1 MNRTAKVVRSTKET
15 TVELELNLDGTGASE
30 ISTGVGFFDHML
42 EQIAK
47 HGALDLKVKTVGD
60 THVDSHHS
68 VEDTAIAFGQALREA
83 LGEKSGIRRFGNA
96 LIPLDEAL
104 AQVVIDL
111 SGRPYCVHEEPQL
124 VELIGDYDT
133 TMTKHVF
140 ESITA
145 EAKICLH
152 IKMLS
157 GRNSHH
163 IIEAQCK
170 GFGRALRD
178 AASFDNR
185 MMGVPSTKGSL

>member
-1 MNRTAKVVRSTKET
+1 MSRSAKIVRATKET
-15 TVELELNLDGTGASE
+15 KVELELNLDGTGKSE

-47 HGALDLKVKTVGD
+47 HGALDLTVRTIGD

-68 VEDTAIAFGQALREA
+68 VEDTAIAFGQALRES
-83 LGEKSGIRRFGNA
+83 LGDKVGIRRFGNA

-104 AQVVIDL
+104 AQVVVDL

-178 AASFDNR
+178 AASIDNR
-185 MMGVPSTKGSL
+185 TIGVPSTKGSL

>member
-1 MNRTAKVVRSTKET
+1 MSRTATVVRETKET
-15 TVELELNLDGTGASE
+15 KVELTLNLDGTGLAD

-47 HGALDLKVKTVGD
+47 HGALDLSVKTVGD
-60 THVDSHHS
+60 THVDSHHTI
-68 VEDTAIAFGQALREA
+68 EDTALALGQALREA
-83 LGEKSGIRRFGNA
+83 LGDKSGIRRFGAA
-96 LIPLDEAL
+96 LIPLDESL
-104 AQVVIDL
+104 AQVVVDL
-111 SGRPYCVHEEPQL
+111 SGRPYCVHEEPMM

-140 ESITA
+140 ESISA

-178 AASFDNR
+178 ALALDER
-185 MMGVPSTKGSL
+185 TIGVPSTKGTL

>member
-104 AQVVIDL
+104 AQVVVDL

-178 AASFDNR
+178 AVSFDNR

>member
-104 AQVVIDL
+104 AQVVVDL

-140 ESITA
+140 ESI
-145 EAKICLH
+145 I
-152 IKMLS
+152 
-157 GRNSHH
+157 
-163 IIEAQCK
+163 
-170 GFGRALRD
+170 
-178 AASFDNR
+178 
-185 MMGVPSTKGSL
+185 

>member
-1 MNRTAKVVRSTKET
+1 MNRTAKVMRKTKET
-15 TVELELNLDGTGASE
+15 QVELEINLDGTGKSE

-42 EQIAK
+42 EQISK
-47 HGALDLKVKTVGD
+47 HGAIDLKVKTTGD

-68 VEDTAIAFGQALREA
+68 IEDTAIALGQALRES
-83 LGEKSGIRRFGNA
+83 LGDKAGIRRFGSA

-104 AQVVIDL
+104 AQVVVDL
-111 SGRPYCVHEEPQL
+111 SGRPYCVHEEPNL

-140 ESITA
+140 ESIAA

-178 AASFDNR
+178 AVSLDER
-185 MMGVPSTKGSL
+185 MIGIPSTKGSL

>member
-1 MNRTAKVVRSTKET
+1 MNRTAKVMRKTKET
-15 TVELELNLDGTGASE
+15 QVDLEINLDGTGKSE

-42 EQIAK
+42 EQISK
-47 HGALDLKVKTVGD
+47 HGAIDLKVKTTGD

-68 VEDTAIAFGQALREA
+68 IEDTAIALGQALRES
-83 LGEKSGIRRFGNA
+83 LGDKAGIRRFGSA

-104 AQVVIDL
+104 AQVVVDL
-111 SGRPYCVHEEPQL
+111 SGRPYCVHEEPNL

-140 ESITA
+140 ESIAA

-178 AASFDNR
+178 AVSQDER
-185 MMGVPSTKGSL
+185 MIGIPSTKGSL

>member
-1 MNRTAKVVRSTKET
+1 MSRSAKVVRATKET
-15 TVELELNLDGTGASE
+15 TVELELNLDGTGKSE

-83 LGEKSGIRRFGNA
+83 LGDKVGIRRFGNA

-104 AQVVIDL
+104 AQVVVDL

-133 TMTKHVF
+133 TMTKHIF

-178 AASFDNR
+178 AVAFDSR
-185 MMGVPSTKGSL
+185 TTGVPSTKGSL

>member
-1 MNRTAKVVRSTKET
+1 MSRSAKVVRATKET
-15 TVELELNLDGTGASE
+15 KVELELNLDGTGKSE

-47 HGALDLKVKTVGD
+47 HGALDLTVRTIGD

-68 VEDTAIAFGQALREA
+68 VEDTAIAFGQALRES
-83 LGEKSGIRRFGNA
+83 LGDKVGIRRFGNA

-104 AQVVIDL
+104 AQVVVDL

-178 AASFDNR
+178 AASIDNR
-185 MMGVPSTKGSL
+185 TIGVPSTKGSL

>member
-1 MNRTAKVVRSTKET
+1 MSRSAKVVRATKET
-15 TVELELNLDGTGASE
+15 KVELELNLDGTGKSE

-47 HGALDLKVKTVGD
+47 HGALDLIVRTVGD

-83 LGEKSGIRRFGNA
+83 LGDKVGIRRFGNA

-104 AQVVIDL
+104 AQVVVDL

-178 AASFDNR
+178 AVAMDSR
-185 MMGVPSTKGSL
+185 TTGVPSTKGSL

>member
-1 MNRTAKVVRSTKET
+1 MGRTATVVRETKET
-15 TVELELNLDGTGASE
+15 KVQLTLNLDGTGIAD

-47 HGALDLKVKTVGD
+47 HGALDLSVKTVGD
-60 THVDSHHS
+60 THVDSHHTI
-68 VEDTAIAFGQALREA
+68 EDTALAFGQALREA
-83 LGEKSGIRRFGNA
+83 LGDKSGIRRFGAA
-96 LIPLDEAL
+96 LIPLDESL
-104 AQVVIDL
+104 AQVVVDL
-111 SGRPYCVHEEPQL
+111 SGRPYCVHEEPMM

-140 ESITA
+140 ESISA

-178 AASFDNR
+178 ALAIDER
-185 MMGVPSTKGSL
+185 TIGVPSTKGSL

>member
-1 MNRTAKVVRSTKET
+1 MSRTATVVRETKET
-15 TVELELNLDGTGASE
+15 KVQLTLNLDGTGIAD

-47 HGALDLKVKTVGD
+47 HGALDLSVKTVGD
-60 THVDSHHS
+60 THVDSHHTI
-68 VEDTAIAFGQALREA
+68 EDTALALGQALREA
-83 LGEKSGIRRFGNA
+83 LGDKSGIRRFGAA
-96 LIPLDEAL
+96 LIPLDESL
-104 AQVVIDL
+104 AQVVVDL
-111 SGRPYCVHEEPQL
+111 SGRPYCVHEEPMM

-140 ESITA
+140 ESISA

-178 AASFDNR
+178 ALALDER
-185 MMGVPSTKGSL
+185 TIGVPSTKGTL

>member
-1 MNRTAKVVRSTKET
+1 MSRSAKVVRATKET
-15 TVELELNLDGTGASE
+15 KVELELNLDGTGKSE

-47 HGALDLKVKTVGD
+47 HGALGLTVRTIGD

-68 VEDTAIAFGQALREA
+68 VEDTAIAFGQALRES
-83 LGEKSGIRRFGNA
+83 LGDKVGIRRFGNA

-104 AQVVIDL
+104 AQVVVDL

-178 AASFDNR
+178 AASIDNR
-185 MMGVPSTKGSL
+185 TIGVPSTKGSL

>member
-104 AQVVIDL
+104 AQVVVDL

>member
-1 MNRTAKVVRSTKET
+1 MSRTATVVRETKET
-15 TVELELNLDGTGASE
+15 KVELTLNLDGTGQAD

-47 HGALDLKVKTVGD
+47 HGALDLSVKTVGD
-60 THVDSHHS
+60 THVDSHHTI
-68 VEDTAIAFGQALREA
+68 EDTALALGQALREA
-83 LGEKSGIRRFGNA
+83 LGDKSGIRRFGAA
-96 LIPLDEAL
+96 LIPLDESL
-104 AQVVIDL
+104 AQVVVDL
-111 SGRPYCVHEEPQL
+111 SGRPYCVHEEPMM

-140 ESITA
+140 ESISA

-178 AASFDNR
+178 ALALDER
-185 MMGVPSTKGSL
+185 TIGVPSTKGTL

>member
-104 AQVVIDL
+104 AQVVVDL

-178 AASFDNR
+178 AVSLDNR

>member
-1 MNRTAKVVRSTKET
+1 MNRKAKVVRETKET
-15 TVELELNLDGTGASE
+15 KVELELNLDGTGASS

-42 EQIAK
+42 EQISK
-47 HGALDLKVKTVGD
+47 HGAIDLMVKTSGD
-60 THVDSHHS
+60 IHVDSHHS
-68 VEDTAIAFGQALREA
+68 VEDTAIAFGQALRES
-83 LGEKSGIRRFGNA
+83 LGDKVGIRRFGSA

-104 AQVVIDL
+104 AQVVVDL
-111 SGRPYCVHEEPQL
+111 SGRPYCVHEEPQV

-140 ESITA
+140 ESIAA

-152 IKMLS
+152 VKMLS

-178 AASFDNR
+178 AVSMDSR
-185 MMGVPSTKGSL
+185 TTGIPSTKGSL

>member
-1 MNRTAKVVRSTKET
+1 MGRTATVVRETKET
-15 TVELELNLDGTGASE
+15 KVELTLNLDGTGVAD

-47 HGALDLKVKTVGD
+47 HGALDLSVKTVGD
-60 THVDSHHS
+60 THVDSHHTI
-68 VEDTAIAFGQALREA
+68 EDTALALGQALREA
-83 LGEKSGIRRFGNA
+83 LGDKSGIRRFGAA
-96 LIPLDEAL
+96 LIPLDESL
-104 AQVVIDL
+104 AQVVVDL
-111 SGRPYCVHEEPQL
+111 SGRPYCVHEEPMM
-124 VELIGDYDT
+124 VELIGEYDT
-133 TMTKHVF
+133 TMTKHIF
-140 ESITA
+140 ESISA

-178 AASFDNR
+178 ALTIDER
-185 MMGVPSTKGSL
+185 TIGVPSTKGTL